1 MESAAENHLTAGV
14 LDLERLVAPIEE
26 ETPCGIDLRENA
38 SPNSPYHAL
47 RDIRTQARN
56 NERSARA
63 NGETDFVHKLDWQ
76 PIVEQAPEILATQ
89 SKDLEIVA
97 WLIEALS
104 RTRGFEGVA
113 AGFALARTL
122 IEKYGSDLYPRPDED
137 GKATQLAAL
146 IGLNGYG
153 SEGALIPPLKAIPLT
168 EGAPPAPFAAWQCE
182 QAFELE
188 RIDDP
193 AKREERSKRGFVTRV
208 ELDQAMTETSH
219 DFLQSTDR
227 HLRGALTAY
236 EAFQNTLD
244 DYCQDDPQPT
254 ARIRETLDSCLQTL
268 TYLAGDRLAAAAVQT
283 AAADDEAAAA
293 SDDATA
299 EAANNESATSTASG
313 STTLDRDRALRQ
325 LEEVANFFR
334 RTEPHSPVSYA
345 IEQAVYWSK
354 LPLPELLN
362 ELIPDDGAR
371 QKFHQLAGIRTGDR

>member
-1 MESAAENHLTAGV
+1 MGSVTINELTDGV
-14 LDLERLVAPIEE
+14 LDIERLLAPI
-26 ETPCGIDLRENA
+26 TDDAPCGRDLREDA
-38 SPNSPYHAL
+38 SPNSLYHTL

-63 NGETDFVHKLDWQ
+63 DGETDFVQSTDWQ
-76 PIVEQAPEILATQ
+76 PIVDQAPEILATQ

-97 WLIEALS
+97 WLVEAFS
-104 RTRGFEGVA
+104 RTRGFQGVA
-113 AGFALARTL
+113 AGFALARAL
-122 IEKYGSDLYPRPDED
+122 IERFGTDLYPQPDED

-168 EGAPPAPFAAWQCE
+168 EGGPPAPFAAWQCE

-188 RIDDP
+188 RITDP

-208 ELDQAMTETSH
+208 ELDRAMAETSQ
-219 DFLQSTDR
+219 DFLQSTER
-227 HLRGALTAY
+227 HLRAALEIY
-236 EAFQNTLD
+236 QAFQETLD
-244 DYCQDDPQPT
+244 RYCEDDPQPT

-268 TYLAGDRLAAAAVQT
+268 TYLAGDRLAARSDAVTNEEALSEADDLAEPPTEIAQIPAN
-283 AAADDEAAAA
+283 AAAQA
-293 SDDATA
+293 
-299 EAANNESATSTASG
+299 
-313 STTLDRDRALRQ
+313 TLDRQRALRQ
-325 LEEVANFFR
+325 LEEVAHYFR

-354 LPLPELLN
+354 LSLPDLLN

-371 QKFHQLAGIRTGDR
+371 QKFHQLAGIRVADP